1 VGLVVALEEYLAT
14 DHQKVF
20 AEWTRKSQFIANQL
34 QGIPGL
40 KAATTATSD
49 GYSEVTLDWDPK
61 VIPLTVPQA
70 GALLKAGT
78 PRIVCWT
85 FLGARSARVQP
96 PALQDGDE
104 VIVARRLRQFF
115 LEEAPKV
122 KPAAL
127 RD

>member
-1 VGLVVALEEYLAT
+1 MDAQVTIHRRISCRG
-14 DHQKVF
+14 F
-20 AEWTRKSQFIANQL
+20 
-34 QGIPGL
+34 PGSRRRPRPR
-40 KAATTATSD
+40 SD
-49 GYSEVTLDWDPK
+49 GYSVVTLDWDPK

-85 FLGARSARVQP
+85 FLGARNARVQP
-96 PALQDGDE
+96 PALEDGDE

-115 LEEAPKV
+115 LEEAPKA